1 VYNNVFA
8 VATMALKK
16 VDANLHHITTRY
28 FFSQLW
34 CEFTKEVLTEF
45 LEEDSVDKEQELN
58 SFSVKNINESSILP
72 MGELIKGIFICS
84 FSGHTVNC
92 PRKRSNPTLPKSIA
106 MCFTKKNL

>member
-1 VYNNVFA
+1 MYNNVFG
-8 VATMALKK
+8 VATMSLKK

-45 LEEDSVDKEQELN
+45 LEEDSVYKEQELT

-72 MGELIKGIFICS
+72 MGEL
-84 FSGHTVNC
+84 N
-92 PRKRSNPTLPKSIA
+92 KRNFYLQLFRTYCELP
-106 MCFTKKNL
+106 